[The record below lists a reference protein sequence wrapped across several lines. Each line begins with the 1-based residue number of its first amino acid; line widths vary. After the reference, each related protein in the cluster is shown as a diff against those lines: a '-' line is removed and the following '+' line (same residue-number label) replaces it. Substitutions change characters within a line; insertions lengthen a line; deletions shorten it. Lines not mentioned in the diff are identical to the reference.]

1 MTVNPPMWLR
11 WLLAFALCIAAYG
24 SRAAELAV
32 AVASNFSAPMKVI
45 ALGFEKDTG
54 HRITLA
60 FGATG
65 QFYAQIRSGA
75 PFGVLLAADDET
87 PRKLALEGL
96 GPKESQF
103 TYARGRLVLWSK
115 TPSLIQ
121 PNAEILRSGR
131 FNKIAIANPRLAP
144 YGAAAM
150 EVIDKLGLNAQMLPK
165 IVQGA
170 NITQAFQ
177 FVASGN
183 ADIGFVAL
191 SQVIENGAIKEG
203 SGWVIPSAM
212 HRPIRQDALLLNPGI
227 KNPAAHE
234 LLSYLRSEKAKR
246 VMRLFGYEH
255 QD

>member
-1 MTVNPPMWLR
+1 
-11 WLLAFALCIAAYG
+11 
-24 SRAAELAV
+24 
-32 AVASNFSAPMKVI
+32 
-45 ALGFEKDTG
+45 
-54 HRITLA
+54 
-60 FGATG
+60 
-65 QFYAQIRSGA
+65 
-75 PFGVLLAADDET
+75 
-87 PRKLALEGL
+87 
-96 GPKESQF
+96 
-103 TYARGRLVLWSK
+103 
-115 TPSLIQ
+115 
-121 PNAEILRSGR
+121 
-131 FNKIAIANPRLAP
+131 
-144 YGAAAM
+144 M

-165 IVQGA
+165 IVQGT

>member
-1 MTVNPPMWLR
+1 MTVDAPLWLR
-11 WLLAFALCIAAYG
+11 WMLACALCIAAF
-24 SRAAELAV
+24 SARAAEVTV

-45 ALGFEKDTG
+45 AHGFERDTG
-54 HRITLA
+54 HRIALA

-75 PFGVLLAADDET
+75 PFGVLLAADHET
-87 PRKLALEGL
+87 PSKLALEGL
-96 GPKESQF
+96 GSKESQF
-103 TYARGRLVLWSK
+103 TYAQGRLVLWSK
-115 TPSLIQ
+115 TPGLIQ

-131 FNKIAIANPRLAP
+131 FNKIAIANPKLAP
-144 YGAAAM
+144 YGAAAI
-150 EVIDKLGLNAQMLPK
+150 EVIDKLQLNAQVLEK

-170 NITQAFQ
+170 NITQTFQ

-191 SQVIENGAIKEG
+191 SQVVENGRVKEG
-203 SGWVIPSAM
+203 SGWVVPATM

-227 KNPAAHE
+227 KNPAAQE
-234 LLSYLRSEKAKR
+234 LLSYLRSERAKS
-246 VMRLFGYEH
+246 VMRSFGYEH